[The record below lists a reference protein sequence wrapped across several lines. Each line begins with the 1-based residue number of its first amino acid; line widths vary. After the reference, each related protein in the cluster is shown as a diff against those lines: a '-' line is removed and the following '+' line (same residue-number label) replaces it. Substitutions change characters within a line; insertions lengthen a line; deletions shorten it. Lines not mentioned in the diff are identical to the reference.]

1 MSAARVV
8 PVCRYYRHIL
18 CEYVDDTMYTTVI
31 MNLPCQTILLTHL
44 NLSIY
49 VLGGSHAPWM
59 VHWRFENKTGNR
71 RGHAIHP
78 RVTIY
83 CSACCE
89 AELDH
94 HIVVH
99 LSNQALSKQGYR
111 ALNRCTIPLQNTF
124 TAVSN

>member
-89 AELDH
+89 AELNH
-94 HIVVH
+94 HMVVFTH
-99 LSNQALSKQGYR
+99 QIRHQASKGTAHETDVQYHCKTF
-111 ALNRCTIPLQNTF
+111 LLQY
-124 TAVSN
+124 